1 MVAVAY
7 LFLWDDHFLN
17 PVPIPWGLEEEDS
30 SFLEKDAQS
39 LETETSKVCG
49 LDWRERGREGGE
61 GRGVVCEE
69 VMLVCGAVGPTL
81 YLCIWV

>member
-1 MVAVAY
+1 VVAVAY

-30 SFLEKDAQS
+30 SFLEKDAQF

-49 LDWRERGREGGE
+49 LDWRERGREVERAGRGE
-61 GRGVVCEE
+61 GLFAKR
-69 VMLVCGAVGPTL
+69 
-81 YLCIWV
+81 